1 MASNRALQSIVEK
14 SAENGDK
21 VDDKAAERDK
31 NVGLFQQNQIRTMRV
46 KNHVLDGIDGS
57 WIADEAERL
66 VRLPSVMS
74 PQRSLPVWLR
84 AQACRD

>member
-46 KNHVLDGIDGS
+46 KNLDGIDGS